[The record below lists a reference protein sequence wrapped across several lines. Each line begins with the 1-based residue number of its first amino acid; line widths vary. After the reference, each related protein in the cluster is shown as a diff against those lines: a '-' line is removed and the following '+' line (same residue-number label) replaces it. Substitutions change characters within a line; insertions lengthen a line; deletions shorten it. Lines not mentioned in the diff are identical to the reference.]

1 VRGGW
6 LGLSHAWKERR
17 GVMLPGVGHGEWA
30 TWGEADRW
38 DRGAGTRERAA
49 WGKRLG
55 PVAGEEGMT
64 GGARARA
71 SR

>member
-1 VRGGW
+1 MASGRRGG
-6 LGLSHAWKERR
+6 K
-17 GVMLPGVGHGEWA
+17 
-30 TWGEADRW
+30 ADRW
-38 DRGAGTRERAA
+38 DRGAGTRERAS